1 MRSVVNDFPEIF
13 GIAFS
18 KNSAAGTLLISSDYS
33 LKISRA
39 PCNTLVPVG
48 KKSHTYLSKFSTKT
62 SRFV

>member
-39 PCNTLVPVG
+39 PFNTSVPVG
-48 KKSHTYLSKFSTKT
+48 KKIIHT
-62 SRFV
+62 

>member
-39 PCNTLVPVG
+39 PFNTSVPVG
-48 KKSHTYLSKFSTKT
+48 TYLSKFHTYILKQI
-62 SRFV
+62 FN